1 MAEPLPF
8 VAEPPGDPALVQA
21 AAEAAAAQWGLPT
34 PQHLRTGMN
43 ALFTCGDDVVLRVAR
58 TTAPVEQA
66 LWLMDRLAAEGVRV
80 PRPAIHGAVHH
91 GDLSVLAI
99 ERLHPHG
106 PVDWAAV
113 GAMVARVHGIAVE
126 EVATHYPLPFCGSF
140 PHWRVEALR
149 SEIDDLLAP
158 AARVALDAALA
169 RCEGWRERIAAASQV
184 VCHGDIH
191 PGNVVQTA
199 GGPVLLDWDLACRG
213 PAAWDH
219 AAVMTWSERWD
230 GVPGL
235 YDAFARGVGG
245 SLRGD
250 PVGDLLAEMRL
261 LVATMMRVRAG
272 RSDPAAAEEAR
283 RRLRYWLGDPE
294 APRWRPA

>member
-8 VAEPPGDPALVQA
+8 VAEPPGDLAITQA
-21 AAEAAAAQWGLPT
+21 AADAAAAEWGLPA

-43 ALFTCGDDVVLRVAR
+43 ALFTCGDEIVLRVAR

-66 LWLMDRLAAEGVRV
+66 LWLMERLAAEGVRV
-80 PRPAIHGAVHH
+80 PRPAIPGAVHR

-99 ERLHPHG
+99 ERLHPRG
-106 PVDWAAV
+106 AVDWAAV
-113 GAMVARVHGIAVE
+113 GAMVARTHRIAVDD
-126 EVATHYPLPFCGSF
+126 VAAHYPLPFCGSF
-140 PHWRVEALR
+140 PHWRVEVLR
-149 SEIDDLLAP
+149 EEIDDLLDAP
-158 AARVALDAALA
+158 ARAALDAALA
-169 RCEGWRERIAAASQV
+169 RCEGWRDRIAAAPEV
-184 VCHGDIH
+184 FCHGDIH
-191 PGNVVQTA
+191 PGNVVQTES
-199 GGPVLLDWDLACRG
+199 GPVLLDWDLACHG

-219 AAVMTWSERWD
+219 AAVMTWTERWD

-235 YDAFARGVGG
+235 YEAFAAGFGR

-272 RSDPAAAEEAR
+272 RTNPDAAEEAR
-283 RRLRYWLGDPE
+283 RRLRYWLGDPA